1 MGPFFGE
8 LSPSFSLGTS
18 VFDLDF
24 CDPTKNWIQDC
35 CFIPKPRKSPCQPD
49 SQTKGWDIGSLSSN
63 YLTQLIILNPTIL
76 GDGSLCNLGF
86 GYSLTN
92 PKYIIS
98 QMNMWKFRRDTSEV
112 VGLRCVLIKLYE
124 SCLFAVNL
132 DRKRA
137 LLNCWI
143 FLSWCNHLLQNQV
156 SFKPWGAKQ
165 DWSLFWLASTVSI
178 SLEANHSLVSKQSNS
193 WKTNYPPED

>member
-1 MGPFFGE
+1 MFQVTPSRWNPLYIHYMLQYPLNNGDGVMGPFFGE
-8 LSPSFSLGTS
+8 LFPSFSLGTS

-63 YLTQLIILNPTIL
+63 YLTQLIILIPTIL
-76 GDGSLCNLGF
+76 GDGGLCNLGF

-98 QMNMWKFRRDTSEV
+98 QMNMWISGEILLKLLVFDMCWSSYMSHVCLRWIWTEKEHYWIAGSSCPDVTISPKTSFIQT
-112 VGLRCVLIKLYE
+112 LR
-124 SCLFAVNL
+124 S
-132 DRKRA
+132 
-137 LLNCWI
+137 
-143 FLSWCNHLLQNQV
+143 
-156 SFKPWGAKQ
+156 
-165 DWSLFWLASTVSI
+165 
-178 SLEANHSLVSKQSNS
+178 
-193 WKTNYPPED
+193 